1 MNSIN
6 RIESLLQSLD
16 ATPQPSKKASPYDQE
31 LATLEHFIDKLVTAE
46 NKATKANTQAS
57 IQKEQILA
65 QFKRKLDFLSGQ
77 VQQAE
82 VALAALEGTGNPSSL
97 SPSDLLLLNARK
109 GEVSYWKS
117 QIRQLIASNE
127 TSLH

>member
-1 MNSIN
+1 MNPIAK
-6 RIESLLQSLD
+6 IETLLQDLSL
-16 ATPQPSKKASPYDQE
+16 QPSQKKSSYDQE
-31 LATLEHFIDKLVTAE
+31 LASLENFIDKLVTAE
-46 NKATKANTQAS
+46 NKATKANSQAA
-57 IQKEQILA
+57 IQKEQMLA

-82 VALAALEGTGNPSSL
+82 IALAALEGTGNPSSL

-109 GEVSYWKS
+109 SEVSYWKS

-127 TSLH
+127 TSMQ